1 MDRIELSLGPC
12 FFNWPVDDL
21 ADFYARIADEAPVDR
36 VYLGEV
42 ICGKRMPFT
51 DPIWPGLIERLERAG
66 KTVVISMLALPTTTR
81 ERKAMAELAMLH
93 PVGHVGDP
101 ADVAATVAF
110 LASEDAR
117 FVSGQ
122 VIVVDGARTVKLSL
136 PPSLSPQR

>member
-1 MDRIELSLGPC
+1 MGIRC
-12 FFNWPVDDL
+12 NAV
-21 ADFYARIADEAPVDR
+21 APGWIDTALNKA
-36 VYLGEV
+36 Y
-42 ICGKRMPFT
+42 
-51 DPIWPGLIERLERAG
+51 IERLDNRDE
-66 KTVVISMLALPTTTR
+66 
-81 ERKAMAELAMLH
+81 AMAELAMLH